1 MPPDLFLYGEYCS
14 AGRNHLK
21 YPAIMLFYKTKSE
34 VIHMADTSNQKA
46 IFGLDENIASFLC
59 YLIVWITG
67 IIIYLLEKENKM
79 VKFHALQ
86 SVLVFLPLNILY
98 WILGYMFW
106 WSGIGYILTMTV
118 GIIMFILWIVLMIKA
133 YQGERYKLPLVGD
146 IADNATK

>member
-1 MPPDLFLYGEYCS
+1 
-14 AGRNHLK
+14 
-21 YPAIMLFYKTKSE
+21 MLFYKTKSE
-34 VIHMADTSNQKA
+34 VIHMADNSNQKA

-59 YLIVWITG
+59 YLIIWITG

-98 WILGYMFW
+98 WILGYIFW
-106 WSGIGYILTMTV
+106 WSGIGYILTMIV
-118 GIIMFILWIVLMIKA
+118 GIGMFILWIVLMIKA
-133 YQGERYKLPLVGD
+133 YQGERYKLPIVGD